1 MKNIEIR
8 EFKLNLENYIN
19 NNSLPLE
26 VKRMVLK
33 EIYEDIEQKSNLA
46 MMEEIKERDTMEVK
60 KSAESPCEH

>member
-19 NNSLPLE
+19 GSIFPLE

-33 EIYEDIEQKSNLA
+33 EIYEDVEQKSNIA
-46 MMEEIKERDTMEVK
+46 MMAEIKERDESEK
-60 KSAESPCEH
+60 EDDNAESTQ